1 MDWEFIAKCVG
12 FESLI
17 NPVSVL
23 AAYKD
28 KDLNMELGVIG
39 GKLVEALEK
48 SLSSSSEKGLPLAP
62 GERQGANY
70 DRAFFGCDDP
80 STWLPACDWAVH
92 R

>member
-12 FESLI
+12 FESLLD
-17 NPVSVL
+17 PESVL

-48 SLSSSSEKGLPLAP
+48 SLSSSSDKGLPLAP
-62 GERQGANY
+62 GE
-70 DRAFFGCDDP
+70 
-80 STWLPACDWAVH
+80 STGKRHHHTYQDTNDAWGD
-92 R
+92 